1 MPTRKDVAIVVKEKI
16 VISVALT
23 GGQTRK
29 ERAPAL
35 PVTAEEIA
43 ADVVACA
50 RAGAAI
56 CHIHVRDE
64 NMVGTMDLDVFTQ
77 VYETIQKALA
87 EAGLDVIINLTTS
100 GGAASDDAR
109 MAHLIKLQPEMCS
122 YDAGSINWYND
133 HIFIN
138 SPTFLKRLGT
148 VTKENNVKPEI
159 EVFDTHMIKIATRY
173 MNEGYLEGPLHF
185 QFVLGTYGGMEA
197 TVENLVTLKSHL
209 PEGSTFSVVGVGAA
223 SVPMMM
229 AALAMGA
236 DGIRVGLED
245 NIYMRKGVPATN
257 VMQVERAAE
266 LVRLAGAEIATAADA
281 RVLLHFPAR

>member
-1 MPTRKDVAIVVKEKI
+1 MEKKKV

-35 PVTAEEIA
+35 PTTPEEIA

-56 CHIHVRDE
+56 CHIHVRNE
-64 NMVGTMDLDVFTQ
+64 NMVGTMDLGVFTT
-77 VYETIQKALA
+77 VYETVQKALK
-87 EAGLDVIINLTTS
+87 EAGLDVILNLTTS
-100 GGAASDDAR
+100 GGAASDEQR

-122 YDAGSINWYND
+122 YDAGSLNWYND
-133 HIFIN
+133 AIFIN
-138 SPTFLKRLGT
+138 SPTFLKKLGS
-148 VTKENNVKPEI
+148 VTKEYKVKPEI
-159 EVFDTHMIKIATRY
+159 EVFDTHMIKVATRN
-173 MNEGYLEGPLHF
+173 MKEGYLEGPLHF
-185 QFVLGTYGGMEA
+185 QFVLGTYGGMDA
-197 TVENLVTLKSHL
+197 TVENLVTLKALL

-229 AALAMGA
+229 AALAMDA

-245 NIYMRKGVPATN
+245 NIYMSKGVPATN
-257 VMQVERAAE
+257 VMQVERAAQ
-266 LVRLAGAEIATAADA
+266 LVRLAGAEVATAAEA
-281 RVLLHFPAR
+281 RELLHFPAR

>member
-1 MPTRKDVAIVVKEKI
+1 MEQKKI
-16 VISVALT
+16 VLTVALT

-29 ERAPAL
+29 DRAPAL
-35 PVTAEEIA
+35 PLTPEEIA

-64 NMVGTMDLDVFTQ
+64 NMIGTMDLDVFTT
-77 VYETIQKALA
+77 VYNTIQKAIK
-87 EAGLDVIINLTTS
+87 EAGVDVIINLTTS
-100 GGAASDDAR
+100 GGAASDDQR

-138 SPTFLKRLGT
+138 SPTFLKKLGT
-148 VTKENNVKPEI
+148 VTKTYKVKPEI
-159 EVFDTHMIKIATRY
+159 EIFDTHMIKIATRY

-185 QFVLGTYGGMEA
+185 QFVLGTYGGMDA
-197 TVENLVTLKSHL
+197 TVENLVALKSHM
-209 PEGSTFSVVGVGAA
+209 PAESTFSVVGVGAA

-245 NIYMRKGVPATN
+245 NIYMSKGVPATN
-257 VMQVERAAE
+257 VMQAQRAAE
-266 LVRLAGAEIATAADA
+266 LIRLAGAEVATAAEA
-281 RVLLHFPAR
+281 RKLLNFPVR

>member
-1 MPTRKDVAIVVKEKI
+1 MEKKKV

-35 PVTAEEIA
+35 PTTPEEIA

-64 NMVGTMDLDVFTQ
+64 NMVGTMNLDVFTT
-77 VYETIQKALA
+77 VYETVQKALK
-87 EAGLDVIINLTTS
+87 EAGLDVILNLTTS
-100 GGAASDDAR
+100 GGAASDEQR

-122 YDAGSINWYND
+122 YDAGSLNWYND
-133 HIFIN
+133 AIFIN
-138 SPTFLKRLGT
+138 SPSFLKKLGT
-148 VTKENNVKPEI
+148 VTKEYKVKPEI
-159 EVFDTHMIKIATRY
+159 EVFDTHMIKVATRN
-173 MNEGYLEGPLHF
+173 MKEGYLEGPLHF
-185 QFVLGTYGGMEA
+185 QFVLGTYGGMDA
-197 TVENLVTLKSHL
+197 TVENLVTLKALL

-229 AALAMGA
+229 AALAMDA

-245 NIYMRKGVPATN
+245 NIYMSKGVPATN
-257 VMQVERAAE
+257 VMQVERAAQ
-266 LVRLAGAEIATAADA
+266 LVRLAGAEVATAAEA
-281 RVLLHFPAR
+281 RALLHFPAR

>member
-1 MPTRKDVAIVVKEKI
+1 MVKKKVVLTA
-16 VISVALT
+16 ALT

-43 ADVVACA
+43 ADVIACA
-50 RAGAAI
+50 HAGAAI

-64 NMVGTMDLDVFTQ
+64 NMVGTMNLDIFTH
-77 VYETIQKALA
+77 VYETIQKAIKA
-87 EAGLDVIINLTTS
+87 AGLDVIINLTTS
-100 GGAASDDAR
+100 GGVASDDQR
-109 MAHLIKLQPEMCS
+109 MAHLISLQPEMCS

-133 HIFIN
+133 NIFIN
-138 SPTFLKRLGT
+138 SPTFLKKLGT
-148 VTKENNVKPEI
+148 VTKEHKVKPEI
-159 EVFDTHMIKIATRY
+159 EVFDTHMIKIAVRN
-173 MNEGYLEGPLHF
+173 MKEGYLEGPLHF
-185 QFVLGTYGGMEA
+185 QFVLGTYGGMDA

-209 PEGSTFSVVGVGAA
+209 PEGATFSVVGVGAA

-245 NIYMRKGVPATN
+245 NIYMSKGVPATN
-257 VMQVERAAE
+257 AMQVQRAAE
-266 LVRLAGAEIATAADA
+266 LIRLAGADVATAAEA
-281 RVLLHFPAR
+281 RKLLNFPIRE

>member
-1 MPTRKDVAIVVKEKI
+1 MEQKKI
-16 VISVALT
+16 VLTVALT

-29 ERAPAL
+29 DRAPAL
-35 PVTAEEIA
+35 PLTQEEIA

-64 NMVGTMDLDVFTQ
+64 NMIGTMDLDVFTT
-77 VYETIQKALA
+77 VYNTIQNAIK
-87 EAGLDVIINLTTS
+87 EAGVDVIINLTTS
-100 GGAASDDAR
+100 GGAASDDQR

-138 SPTFLKRLGT
+138 SPTFLKKLGT
-148 VTKENNVKPEI
+148 VTKTYKVKPEI

-173 MNEGYLEGPLHF
+173 MNEGYLEAPLHF
-185 QFVLGTYGGMEA
+185 QFVLGTYGGMDA
-197 TVENLVTLKSHL
+197 TVENLVTLKSHM
-209 PEGSTFSVVGVGAA
+209 PAGSTFSVVGVGAA

-245 NIYMRKGVPATN
+245 NIYMSKGVPATN
-257 VMQVERAAE
+257 VMQVQRAAE
-266 LVRLAGAEIATAADA
+266 LIRLAGAEVATAAEA
-281 RVLLHFPAR
+281 RKLLNFPVR

>member
-1 MPTRKDVAIVVKEKI
+1 MEKKKVVLT
-16 VISVALT
+16 VALT

-35 PVTAEEIA
+35 PLTAEEIA

-64 NMVGTMDLDVFTQ
+64 NMVGTMNLDVFTT
-77 VYETIQKALA
+77 VYETVQKAIR

-100 GGAASDDAR
+100 GGVASDEER

-138 SPTFLKRLGT
+138 SPTFLKRLGA
-148 VTKENNVKPEI
+148 VTKEYKVKPEI
-159 EVFDTHMIKIATRY
+159 EVFDTHMIKIAARN
-173 MNEGYLEGPLHF
+173 MQEGYLEGPLHF
-185 QFVLGTYGGMEA
+185 QFVLGTYGGMDA

-209 PEGSTFSVVGVGAA
+209 PEGSTFSVVGVGVA

-236 DGIRVGLED
+236 DGVRVGLED
-245 NIYMRKGVPATN
+245 NIYMSKGVPADN
-257 VMQVERAAE
+257 VMQVQRAAE
-266 LVRLAGAEIATAADA
+266 LIRLAGAEPATAAEA
-281 RVLLHFPAR
+281 RVLLNFPAR